1 MVNPRKLIEMA
12 RKWHRVASLGRRAS
26 TAQIDAQLD
35 SNACS
40 TSVADK
46 GHFVVYT
53 SDKKRF
59 MVPLGYLESII
70 FVELL
75 KMSEDEFGL
84 PCDGPI
90 TLPCDAVFMDYILS
104 LLRS

>member
-1 MVNPRKLIEMA
+1 M
-12 RKWHRVASLGRRAS
+12 GRRALA
-26 TAQIDAQLD
+26 TQIDAQLD
-35 SNACS
+35 PDVCS

-53 SDKKRF
+53 SDSKRG

-75 KMSEDEFGL
+75 KMSED
-84 PCDGPI
+84 
-90 TLPCDAVFMDYILS
+90 
-104 LLRS
+104 